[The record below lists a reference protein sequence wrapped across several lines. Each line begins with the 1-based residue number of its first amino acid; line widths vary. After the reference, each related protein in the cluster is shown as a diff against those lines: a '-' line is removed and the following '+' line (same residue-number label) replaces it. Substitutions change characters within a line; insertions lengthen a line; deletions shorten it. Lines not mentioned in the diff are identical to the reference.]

1 MKERVM
7 EQIRNAKNLRQVR
20 VWAEILELAEYA
32 EAEYAEKEP
41 EAEICFIRLLET
53 GLAIARARN
62 KKIDTEIYT
71 AAIKI
76 FKKEE

>member
-20 VWAEILELAEYA
+20 VWAEILEL
-32 EAEYAEKEP
+32 AEYAEKEP